1 MCRLH
6 ELKFH
11 YTYSGG
17 AEGANRRNN
26 LFGYLENVSYIYKKL
41 KHMTTQ
47 EIKKKVAQLIVKQ
60 KNAWEETYK
69 DREPTQFERDTY
81 RMFAE
86 EIENDIKA
94 LIPESE
100 LLTICLTGC
109 AKGDLSHYEIEES
122 LQTVFKKGEGIQYD
136 SEGGQFWVYINP
148 SLVQQVLRHI
158 DYHFP
163 DQIRLYVSVNK
174 YADNPWFQNWTQAE
188 KYLREN

>member
-1 MCRLH
+1 
-6 ELKFH
+6 
-11 YTYSGG
+11 
-17 AEGANRRNN
+17 
-26 LFGYLENVSYIYKKL
+26 
-41 KHMTTQ
+41 MTIQ
-47 EIKKKVAQLIVKQ
+47 EIKKQVAQLIVDK
-60 KNAWEETYK
+60 KNAWGNTYK

-81 RMFAE
+81 VMYAE
-86 EIENDIKA
+86 EKDAKIKNM
-94 LIPESE
+94 IPESE
-100 LLTICLTGC
+100 LLAICLNGC

-122 LQTVFKKGEGIQYD
+122 LQTKFKAGEGIQYD

-188 KYLREN
+188 KYLKEN